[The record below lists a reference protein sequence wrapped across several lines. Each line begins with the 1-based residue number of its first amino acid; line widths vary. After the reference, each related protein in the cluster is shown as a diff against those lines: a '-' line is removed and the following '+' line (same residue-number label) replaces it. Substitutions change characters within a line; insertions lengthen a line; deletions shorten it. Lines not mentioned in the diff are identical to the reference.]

1 MPRSR
6 LTTDHRRDIE
16 VRVADVTDEI
26 ARARNVVDEVR
37 SWAGS
42 DAMRAL
48 LALIEYTD
56 ADDATPWLHLNEQ
69 LPEWLVDL
77 LARTESAKSDPPVRL
92 LESLITLEQR
102 AADSFNFRSRDGS
115 TYRERSEAVEADLD
129 DATRARVVEYATSL
143 GLVEPTRPAHDSY
156 DMTLVLGGGFR
167 SPLLRTRYASLLE
180 RQGIGLGDIYL
191 LASPRFLITNQPAER
206 PVTSEYAPDATDEFD
221 LMVAA
226 ATSELGFS
234 PEPVTFLCGCASAS
248 AICPK
253 WRHSDAPG
261 AAEVPPEYTHERS
274 TSLTS
279 SNGDPRGSAI
289 SASTSRP
296 PYRPDTS
303 DTFALWVRH
312 ADPAPGRR
320 VLVVTTQVFV
330 PFQRFDGLRRLYLP
344 HGLNVDAVGFGAE
357 WGDRPQT
364 AEYLLQET
372 LSAIRSARRLLVDAV
387 AVILH
392 HG

>member
-1 MPRSR
+1 M
-6 LTTDHRRDIE
+6 TG
-16 VRVADVTDEI
+16 EI
-26 ARARNVVDEVR
+26 ARAQNVVDEIR

-42 DAMRAL
+42 DAMTGL
-48 LALIEYTD
+48 LALVED
-56 ADDATPWLHLNEQ
+56 AGPDDDTPWLHLNEQ

-77 LARTESAKSDPPVRL
+77 LASTDRARSDPTIRF
-92 LESLITLEQR
+92 LESLIALEQR

-115 TYRERSEAVEADLD
+115 TYRERSEAVEADFD

-167 SPLLRTRYASLLE
+167 SPLLRTRYAGLLE
-180 RQGIGLGDIYL
+180 RQGIGLGDVYL
-191 LASPRFLITNQPAER
+191 LGSPRFLITNEPAER
-206 PVTSEYAPDATDEFD
+206 PVTSEYAPEATDEFD

-226 ATSELGFS
+226 AAIELGFS
-234 PEPVTFLCGCASAS
+234 PQPVTFLCGCASAS
-248 AICPK
+248 AICPN
-253 WRHSDAPG
+253 WRHGDDPG

-274 TSLTS
+274 STLIS
-279 SNGDPRGSAI
+279 SDGIPRGSAV

-303 DTFALWVRH
+303 DTFALWSRY
-312 ADPAPGRR
+312 ADPAPGGR

-344 HGLNVDAVGFGAE
+344 HGLSVDAVGFGAE
-357 WGDRPQT
+357 WGDRSLS

-387 AVILH
+387 AVLSRN
-392 HG
+392 G